1 MKNVIK
7 PLLLT
12 ILMAGQS
19 IQAMAAKDL
28 VNLDS
33 AAQEWMVYSSTT
45 TQAAIG
51 KAANIG
57 DAVLA
62 NTILGK
68 SASTMGFAQKS
79 PEAKTFLTGALYA
92 EALALTREGQYEEA
106 SKRLD
111 ALVDVTAELKV
122 SPALNN
128 YLVRVNHLILKKS
141 HDRAALLEMLSLAQ
155 PFLDQHLGGQSNDMR
170 FLFQTG
176 AWLSDYGM
184 AASAGE
190 YRFLRQPMM
199 LGRTIR
205 EMQRLEAPKGVI
217 NALQEMKSL
226 TSKRNVG
233 EIEAQ
238 QVQRLVKKMQELM
251 S

>member
-7 PLLLT
+7 PLLFG
-12 ILMAGQS
+12 ILLLGQS
-19 IQAMAAKDL
+19 VPVMAAKDPL
-28 VNLDS
+28 SNNS
-33 AAQEWMVYSSTT
+33 EAMEWMVYSSPT

-51 KAANIG
+51 RAANIG

-62 NTILGK
+62 NSVLGK
-68 SASTMGFAQKS
+68 SAATMGFAEKS

-92 EALALTREGQYEEA
+92 EALALTRDGQFEDA
-106 SKRLD
+106 GKRLA
-111 ALVDVTAELKV
+111 ALADLTADLKV

-128 YLVRVNHLILKKS
+128 YLVRVNHLIMKKA

-190 YRFLRQPMM
+190 YRFLRQPLM

-217 NALQEMKSL
+217 NALQEIKSL
-226 TSKRNVG
+226 TSKKDLG
-233 EIEAQ
+233 EIEAHQIQ
-238 QVQRLVKKMQELM
+238 QLVKKMQELM